1 MNTLDMILLALIAAA
16 VVLAI
21 RKIRSDRRQGKGCLS
36 CGGNCAGCG
45 MDCGQ
50 RKEQESK

>member
-1 MNTLDMILLALIAAA
+1 MNTLDILLLVLIAAA

-21 RKIRSDRRQGKGCLS
+21 RKIRSDRRNGKGCLS

-45 MDCGQ
+45 LDCHA
-50 RKEQESK
+50 RKEREH